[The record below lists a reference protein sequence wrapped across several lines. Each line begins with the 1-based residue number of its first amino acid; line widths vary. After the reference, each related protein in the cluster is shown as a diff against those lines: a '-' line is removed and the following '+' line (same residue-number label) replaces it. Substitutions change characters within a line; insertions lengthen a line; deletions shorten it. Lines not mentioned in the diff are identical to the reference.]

1 MKGRNWGRNR
11 LCVTNELRADSVT
24 SLGYCRY
31 EFFLFRWQ
39 KQVLCSFYLNHFLK
53 LKTISVFKFT
63 LCNGMQAGNHLNRLD
78 LGFWIRDWSY
88 WISHSFQWNTDSGFQ
103 SLYRFQSPGFRT
115 PEAKFFRIPRFR
127 SVSYIGRYSS
137 TSFLSSI
144 PPLKTQINNWW
155 MRLSIFDMK
164 AEFNNCLIIH
174 SKSVLV

>member
-11 LCVTNELRADSVT
+11 LCVTTELRADSVT

-88 WISHSFQWNTDSGFQ
+88 WISDSFSVEH
-103 SLYRFQSPGFRT
+103 GFRISIVIQI
-115 PEAKFFRIPRFR
+115 PKPRIPDSR
-127 SVSYIGRYSS
+127 SKVFPDSKVQI
-137 TSFLSSI
+137 SFLHRAI
-144 PPLKTQINNWW
+144 LKHF
-155 MRLSIFDMK
+155 LSFFYTSTK
-164 AEFNNCLIIH
+164 NTN
-174 SKSVLV
+174 